1 MGNRAWGHV
10 DAGDLGR
17 ELDALDLIGSCEV
30 ERVLK
35 QGPPETTELV
45 RLPGAGEGAGAR
57 GIRKTF
63 EGDEGTGA
71 AYRALAKA
79 QKEGRACDR
88 LPRVRAVARVGAT
101 RFVLLDYVE
110 GTTLQKIVEAGPLAP
125 LRALDVTIEICRA
138 AEELHALPAGPLI
151 HRDIKPSNV
160 IVQGDRVTLID
171 LGIARVWRA
180 GAERDTVR
188 FGTPGFAPPEQYGY
202 GQTSVESDVYAIGM
216 VLAFCLAGR
225 VPDSRERADG
235 FAGAGMPEAV
245 RPLVARAC
253 SFDPNDRYATVA
265 DFRRAL
271 EGVRRAMGAPDGVAR
286 PAPADLPPTS
296 YPRTRPS
303 RAPRAARGAR
313 WAGIA
318 WNAILL
324 AWFSLSLVAS
334 AGNVLAPTIASDLS
348 MSLAARAVQYAGFMG
363 VAQAFF
369 WLPFVYKGDRR
380 SSFPLV
386 GKVSWAR
393 GLARCWGLALV
404 ATFVT
409 FVLVELLAPGT
420 VVRAG

>member
-1 MGNRAWGHV
+1 
-10 DAGDLGR
+10 LGR

-45 RLPGAGEGAGAR
+45 RLPGEGAGTR

-71 AYRALAKA
+71 AYRVLAEA

-88 LPRVRAVARVGAT
+88 LPRVRAVAEMGAT

-138 AEELHALPAGPLI
+138 AEELHALPAAPLI

-225 VPDSRERADG
+225 VPDSQERADG
-235 FAGAGMPEAV
+235 FARAGVPEAV

-253 SFDPNDRYATVA
+253 SFDPDDRYATVA

-271 EGVRRAMGAPDGVAR
+271 EGVRRAMDAPDDTAR
-286 PAPADLPPTS
+286 PAPTDLPPTS

-303 RAPRAARGAR
+303 RAARPARLRAGRAARGVR
-313 WAGIA
+313 RAGIA

-324 AWFSLSLVAS
+324 AWFALSLVAS
-334 AGNVLAPTIASDLS
+334 AGNVLAPTTASDLS
-348 MSLAARAVQYAGFMG
+348 MPLAARAVQYAGFMG

-420 VVRAG
+420 VIRAG